1 MKLKKHIITPLLF
14 SALFLL
20 ASCVKDF
27 DTRPEPAIGQRPLL
41 TLLENNYSFSI
52 FYQAIKRLGM
62 DKTLNGTEEYTLL
75 VPDNDAF
82 ALAGITTE
90 TVASLDTASL
100 RKIIGYHIVKGS
112 LPYNKVPQTVDY
124 KFTTLTAQTVYF
136 SVTLPDPN
144 RPNRPQLLHVNGI
157 TAKKTDVMASN
168 GMLHVLENVLTAPAV
183 SVKLILNND
192 PDYSLFVQALKQ
204 FGLYDQ
210 LDKAGPFVVLA
221 PSNEVFLQ
229 NGIDES
235 TLATLDT
242 LTYKKF
248 LFTPYVMPGK
258 FFFKSDLEDA
268 PLTGTGP
275 NGVRGIDYLLQI
287 DYYAFNFQLLPDK
300 ADPFYFPNT
309 VQFASSNHLANNGVV
324 HEVDNLL
331 ITPDYALIP

>member
-1 MKLKKHIITPLLF
+1 MKLKKYIIKPLLF
-14 SALFLL
+14 SVLLLL

-27 DTRPEPAIGQRPLL
+27 DTQPEFAVGQRPLL

-62 DKTLNGTEEYTLL
+62 DKTLSGNDAYTLL

-90 TVASLDTASL
+90 TVAKLDTASL
-100 RKIIGYHIVKGS
+100 RKLIGYHIVKGT
-112 LPYNKVPQTVDY
+112 LPYNKIPQTVDY
-124 KFTTLTAQTVYF
+124 KFTTLTAQPVYF

-144 RPNRPQLLHVNGI
+144 RTKPKLLHVNGI

-168 GMLHVLENVLTAPAV
+168 GVIHVLENVLTLPAA
-183 SVKLILNND
+183 SVKSILNDD

-204 FGLYDQ
+204 FGLFDQ
-210 LDKAGPFVVLA
+210 LDKPGPFVVLA
-221 PSNEVFLQ
+221 PSNEVFMQ

-235 TLATLDT
+235 ALATLDT

-248 LFTPYVMPGK
+248 LFAPYVIPGK
-258 FFFKSDLEDA
+258 FFFKSDLDDA

-275 NGVRGIDYLLQI
+275 HGVRGADYLLFI
-287 DYYAFNFQLLPDK
+287 DYYSFNFQLLPDK
-300 ADPFYFPNT
+300 VDPSYYANA
-309 VQFASSNHLANNGVV
+309 VQFSSPDHLAYNGMV
-324 HEVDNLL
+324 HGVNSLL
-331 ITPDYALIP
+331 ITPDYTLKP